1 MFFRM
6 GDFYELFFDDAK
18 VAAEVVEPHRAE
30 REGEEAAAVASG
42 GGGAAVAVATWVVV
56 TATTKIAKAASLAW
70 GELILPPRSSHRTL
84 PPAAVLPPPAATP
97 TSACPRR
104 ATCPLR
110 SRGRCPTASRR
121 RTSPR
126 RRRPVRTSVPQLP
139 PCLDGRC
146 RERGRAPPLSDS
158 ASLEVEVEVE
168 EELEF
173 FQGKGSSPWRANS
186 QRCLGPTSSDLIARL
201 NRPT

>member
-1 MFFRM
+1 M
-6 GDFYELFFDDAK
+6 LQAK

-121 RTSPR
+121 RTLPGD
-126 RRRPVRTSVPQLP
+126 VPQLP

-146 RERGRAPPLSDS
+146 RPNLRGRRRERGRGPFYRIVQGYTAT

-168 EELEF
+168 VEL
-173 FQGKGSSPWRANS
+173 KGIW
-186 QRCLGPTSSDLIARL
+186 
-201 NRPT
+201 